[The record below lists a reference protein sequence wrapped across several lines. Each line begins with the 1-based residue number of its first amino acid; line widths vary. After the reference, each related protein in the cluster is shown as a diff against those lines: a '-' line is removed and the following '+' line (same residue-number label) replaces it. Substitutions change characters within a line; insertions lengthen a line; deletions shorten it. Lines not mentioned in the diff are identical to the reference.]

1 MSYGCG
7 TLAGPGGFN
16 LGVARASRSNG
27 KQNALPENPHH
38 DRIPREAIE
47 ELHEVNFSKDP
58 SRLWGQVKP
67 TKYGGIER
75 VDGVGT
81 LWLSGDYWNVDSN
94 IMKWG
99 KHEIRRN
106 GASANHDVHRHD
118 QITKLVLPPKP
129 GEEDRPLRY
138 CVSGVVSPD
147 CCFLE
152 AWGFDLGLR
161 DRQGNNTGLWK
172 PVGRNEMFRSERSY
186 TRNIERILQNTRT
199 LRGSASVPGSVMAQT
214 LKPEDIGG
222 EAGELSTPD
231 DATMLRAGRTHASR
245 SCYGWDRY
253 DHTCRREAAKLS
265 CSIHCPAEK
274 VHAEGYPFKELD
286 LNPASVYT
294 KKFRMTGEASLR
306 ARLSKS
312 TRRPAGFGQL
322 R

>member
-1 MSYGCG
+1 M
-7 TLAGPGGFN
+7 
-16 LGVARASRSNG
+16 VIQQRR
-27 KQNALPENPHH
+27 
-38 DRIPREAIE
+38 REE
-47 ELHEVNFSKDP
+47 YLLQELHEVNFSKDP

-99 KHEIRRN
+99 KHEIRHLH
-106 GASANHDVHRHD
+106 GIHFCSKF
-118 QITKLVLPPKP
+118 Q
-129 GEEDRPLRY
+129 
-138 CVSGVVSPD
+138 
-147 CCFLE
+147 

-231 DATMLRAGRTHASR
+231 DATMLRAGLS

-312 TRRPAGFGQL
+312 ATV
-322 R
+322 

>member
-16 LGVARASRSNG
+16 LGIAAASRSNG
-27 KQNALPENPHH
+27 KQNALPENPRH
-38 DRIPREAIE
+38 DRIPREAIDDS
-47 ELHEVNFSKDP
+47 HEVSFNKEP
-58 SRLWGQVKP
+58 TRLWGQVKA

-75 VDGVGT
+75 VDAVNT
-81 LWLSGDYWNVDSN
+81 LWLSGDYWNV
-94 IMKWG
+94 
-99 KHEIRRN
+99 HRN
-106 GASANHDVHRHD
+106 GACANHDVHRHD
-118 QITKLVLPPKP
+118 QITKQVLPPKP
-129 GEEDRPLRY
+129 GDTRPLRY

-161 DRQGNNTGLWK
+161 DRQGNNTTLWK
-172 PVGRNEMFRSERSY
+172 PAGCQEMFRSERSFN
-186 TRNIERILQNTRT
+186 RNIERIHENMKT

-222 EAGELSTPD
+222 EAGELSTDD

-265 CSIHCPAEK
+265 CSVHCPSERK
-274 VHAEGYPFKELD
+274 SPEGFPFKELD
-286 LNPASVYT
+286 LNPAAVYT
-294 KKFRMTGEASLR
+294 KKFRQSGEASLR

-312 TRRPAGFGQL
+312 SDLSKSTRGTAGLSTSL

>member
-1 MSYGCG
+1 MYNNRNRLYSG
-7 TLAGPGGFN
+7 AGGFN
-16 LGVARASRSNG
+16 LGIAAASRANG
-27 KQNALPENPHH
+27 KQNGLPENPHH
-38 DRIPREAIE
+38 DRISREAIDD
-47 ELHEVNFSKDP
+47 LHEVNFNKEP
-58 SRLWGQVKP
+58 TRLWGQVKA

-75 VDGVGT
+75 IDGVST
-81 LWLSGDYWNVDSN
+81 LWTAGDYWNVDSN

-99 KHEIRRN
+99 KHEVRRN
-106 GASANHDVHRHD
+106 GACANHDVHRHD

-129 GEEDRPLRY
+129 GDTRPLRY

-161 DRQGNNTGLWK
+161 DRQGNNTTLWK
-172 PVGRNEMFRSERSY
+172 PAGSNEMFRSERSFN
-186 TRNIERILQNTRT
+186 RNIARIHENLKT

-214 LKPEDIGG
+214 LKPEDIAG
-222 EAGELSTPD
+222 EAGELSTDD
-231 DATMLRAGRTHASR
+231 DATMLRAGRTYASR

-265 CSIHCPAEK
+265 CSIHCPAERQSR
-274 VHAEGYPFKELD
+274 EGHPFKELD
-286 LNPASVYT
+286 LNPAAVYT
-294 KKFRMTGEASLR
+294 KKFRMNGEASLR

-312 TRRPAGFGQL
+312 TRGPGFGQV